1 MKLKIIGFSL
11 LLILAVEIIKCNQTL
26 ASFVKE
32 ISVTQAQ
39 NSLDLEV
46 AQGYGLTISFQ
57 KTGEQITQAWL
68 ADPSRIVFSTNAK
81 NCSKNDSNSLGVNSE
96 IYSCQGGAN
105 VIFIRQ
111 IQPINFPNLTR
122 SSDGGTQLVV
132 LTKSREG
139 QKQYIFKLLPV
150 QETPEYTS
158 IVLNPSQIE
167 QQPIF
172 GDLTI
177 YPTNQFPTTSVEF
190 LNNNL
195 PK

>member
-1 MKLKIIGFSL
+1 MKLKLIGFSL
-11 LLILAVEIIKCNQTL
+11 LLVLAGEVIKCNQTL
-26 ASFVKE
+26 ASPVKE
-32 ISVTQAQ
+32 ISVIQAQ

-46 AQGYGLTISFQ
+46 SEGYGLTISFQ
-57 KTGEQITQAWL
+57 KTGEKITQAWL
-68 ADPSRIVFSTNAK
+68 ADPSQIAFSTNAK
-81 NCSKNDSNSLGVNSE
+81 NSSKNDSNPPGANSD

-105 VIFIRQ
+105 VIFLRQ

-139 QKQYIFKLLPV
+139 QKQYIFRLLPV
-150 QETPEYTS
+150 QENPEYTS
-158 IVLNPSQIE
+158 IVLNPSQSE
-167 QQPIF
+167 QQPTF
-172 GDLTI
+172 GDS
-177 YPTNQFPTTSVEF
+177 TNKFPTTSVEF

>member
-1 MKLKIIGFSL
+1 MRLKLIGLSL
-11 LLILAVEIIKCNQTL
+11 ALMLAGEVIKCNQTL
-26 ASFVKE
+26 ASSVKE
-32 ISVTQAQ
+32 ISVVQAQ

-46 AQGYGLTISFQ
+46 SQGYGLTISFQ
-57 KTGEQITQAWL
+57 KTEEKITQVWL
-68 ADPSRIVFSTNAK
+68 ADPSQIVFSTNAK
-81 NCSKNDSNSLGVNSE
+81 NCSKNDNNSPRANSE

-105 VIFIRQ
+105 VIFLRQ

-122 SSDGGTQLVV
+122 SNDGGTQLVV

-139 QKQYIFKLLPV
+139 QKQYVFRLLPV

-167 QQPIF
+167 QQPTF

-177 YPTNQFPTTSVEF
+177 HPTNQFPTTSVEF